1 MRALTAKQK
10 KIIEKFHDRTNGI
23 FLDEETE
30 EKVAAVN
37 DYETVYMDAARYL
50 SDYAT
55 EKINER
61 ETKMVKLAIVDKDM
75 NRVVHGFDT
84 LDDAR
89 TYMKQY
95 VITPAKDYIA
105 ALEEVST
112 LHIDKIGR
120 KKKHIYPS

>member
-1 MRALTAKQK
+1 MMSHMELLSTTNKGEIMRALTAKQK

-55 EKINER
+55 EKLMKER
-61 ETKMVKLAIVDKDM
+61 PKW
-75 NRVVHGFDT
+75 
-84 LDDAR
+84 
-89 TYMKQY
+89 
-95 VITPAKDYIA
+95 
-105 ALEEVST
+105 
-112 LHIDKIGR
+112 
-120 KKKHIYPS
+120 